1 MHVQLSTVLPSQSRP
16 PPPPPQQPRYKYINP
31 QLLVPNVPPPGY
43 SAADHTAAAAGTS
56 SSWRSQVDD
65 FLYRPR
71 TGSCSPGPV
80 TSKQK
85 ARDKR
90 PLSPAPELTT
100 STPVKKKSKFIPK
113 AAILPPSP
121 AGGGEVNELDTQPER
136 RKYSGQVVDWRGKFG
151 FLDCDDISGKIFLH
165 SKDIVTGRSGVK
177 VGCHLLFLLLT
188 LNIKSKTMFS
198 DYL

>member
-1 MHVQLSTVLPSQSRP
+1 MQLSTVLPSQSRP

-56 SSWRSQVDD
+56 SSWRSRVDD

-71 TGSCSPGPV
+71 TRSCSPGPV

-90 PLSPAPELTT
+90 PQSPAPELNT
-100 STPVKKKSKFIPK
+100 STPVKKKSKFTPK

-121 AGGGEVNELDTQPER
+121 AGGEEVNELDTQPER
-136 RKYSGQVVDWRGKFG
+136 RQYSGQVVDWRGKFG

-177 VGCHLLFLLLT
+177 VGSQSSFTNHVMY
-188 LNIKSKTMFS
+188 KH
-198 DYL
+198 